1 MVFYPGDTVRIVAV
15 KANDYDEFKVISQYL
30 DKTAKIVAVYDEGAI
45 ISIGNAIVS
54 YVWDYDCFE
63 LLEREYISRRF
74 KVKTEP
80 KEEPVKEHKK
90 VERIGKDEYYLGIAK
105 AVSMRSTCLRRR
117 YGAVI
122 VRDDEIISTGYN
134 GAPRGEQNCSDT
146 GVCYRME
153 NNVPH
158 GERYE
163 KCLSGETVVK
173 MLNGEYKTL
182 KELADLGL
190 EDFWV
195 YSINTDTGE
204 IVPAKAMFSRITGF
218 ADNLLKVTFD
228 NGKSVMCTRD
238 HLFLMRDCT
247 YKSAE
252 SLSYGDSVMPMYYN
266 FSRNVYNGV
275 GYESVCNTISMRKGR
290 LSETDKCNTPC
301 TPTHHLVYAY
311 SNSEELDLG
320 ENDELIHHINEN
332 RRDNS
337 PGNLEKIGRSEHT
350 KNHLSEERIAA
361 FAASAPK
368 GRASFIKRLRE
379 DPNFFNKVSERGK
392 RNMLANWE
400 NPDFREK
407 LREVQS
413 RNGKTSANML
423 NSSAEIRE
431 RMLKSRVL
439 KGLNLLKFKM
449 ISKNDTTQITSENYE
464 KLQKKYRSEGRGKD
478 QIPKYKTILKHFN
491 TLEEALEQAAHY
503 NHKVVSVEEVEYKG
517 NVYDLYVPEFNNY
530 AVDLGD
536 NSCVF
541 VHNCCAVH
549 AEMNAIISAKRSEM
563 IGATLYLYG
572 YDVVEDKE
580 IAAVPC
586 DICARLIKN
595 TGIEGV
601 VSKEERNAN

>member
-90 VERIGKDEYYLGIAK
+90 VEIIGKDEYYLGIAK

-146 GVCYRME
+146 GVCYRMQ
-153 NNVPH
+153 NDIPH

-163 KCLSGETVVK
+163 AC
-173 MLNGEYKTL
+173 
-182 KELADLGL
+182 
-190 EDFWV
+190 
-195 YSINTDTGE
+195 
-204 IVPAKAMFSRITGF
+204 
-218 ADNLLKVTFD
+218 
-228 NGKSVMCTRD
+228 KS
-238 HLFLMRDCT
+238 
-247 YKSAE
+247 
-252 SLSYGDSVMPMYYN
+252 
-266 FSRNVYNGV
+266 
-275 GYESVCNTISMRKGR
+275 
-290 LSETDKCNTPC
+290 
-301 TPTHHLVYAY
+301 
-311 SNSEELDLG
+311 
-320 ENDELIHHINEN
+320 
-332 RRDNS
+332 
-337 PGNLEKIGRSEHT
+337 
-350 KNHLSEERIAA
+350 
-361 FAASAPK
+361 
-368 GRASFIKRLRE
+368 
-379 DPNFFNKVSERGK
+379 
-392 RNMLANWE
+392 
-400 NPDFREK
+400 
-407 LREVQS
+407 
-413 RNGKTSANML
+413 
-423 NSSAEIRE
+423 
-431 RMLKSRVL
+431 
-439 KGLNLLKFKM
+439 
-449 ISKNDTTQITSENYE
+449 
-464 KLQKKYRSEGRGKD
+464 
-478 QIPKYKTILKHFN
+478 
-491 TLEEALEQAAHY
+491 
-503 NHKVVSVEEVEYKG
+503 
-517 NVYDLYVPEFNNY
+517 
-530 AVDLGD
+530 
-536 NSCVF
+536 
-541 VHNCCAVH
+541 VH